1 MRALRLMLVSSMV
14 LASSLVNAKMLKTEL
29 EIRSALVGN
38 TLSGDED
45 GKPYYEYLRSDGK
58 IVGEQDGERYL
69 GQWRISDGRL
79 CMSYEE
85 DGEAA
90 KPDCSKVDFYGCG
103 VLWVDEDGEMSF
115 STVLTGN
122 PKGL

>member
-1 MRALRLMLVSSMV
+1 MRALRLMLISSMV
-14 LASSLVNAKMLKTEL
+14 LASPQLNAKMLKTDL

-38 TLSGDED
+38 TLSGAED
-45 GKPYYEYLRSDGK
+45 GMPYYEYLRSDGK

-69 GQWRISDGRL
+69 GQWRISDGRM
-79 CMSYEE
+79 CMSY
-85 DGEAA
+85 DDDSANA

-103 VLWVDEDGEMSF
+103 VLWVDDDEEMSF